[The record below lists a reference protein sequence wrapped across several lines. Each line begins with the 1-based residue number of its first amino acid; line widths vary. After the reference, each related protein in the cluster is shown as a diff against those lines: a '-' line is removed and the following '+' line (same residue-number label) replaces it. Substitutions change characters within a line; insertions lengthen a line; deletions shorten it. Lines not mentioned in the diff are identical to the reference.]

1 MRFCSASIL
10 RIFRILMPAIR
21 TDQKNARGRVS
32 ATDSGAIPHITSQ
45 GIVSQP
51 PTRTPYTAECNK
63 APFMYEMKGALSGHV
78 APDRP
83 VARLPRR
90 HAPPDGAKHPPEPP
104 VSRLF
109 PCPEVAPGWCPFP
122 TVKAFLLPLRE
133 SRKSLR
139 EFIFWFFSVHTLST
153 ECRRLS
159 ARRNPYPPAFT
170 QFIHR
175 LPSVTRRIPDMVA
188 VCNRTGVSAG
198 SRKRGAGPPVPPGGL
213 RGATRREALPLVA
226 TAITE
231 SSSRPLWEATET
243 AAS

>member
-1 MRFCSASIL
+1 MLSEPSACVSAGALRFL
-10 RIFRILMPAIR
+10 PACR
-21 TDQKNARGRVS
+21 SGPELRGR
-32 ATDSGAIPHITSQ
+32 
-45 GIVSQP
+45 
-51 PTRTPYTAECNK
+51 AECNK

-198 SRKRGAGPPVPPGGL
+198 SRKRGAGPPVPP
-213 RGATRREALPLVA
+213 REA
-226 TAITE
+226 
-231 SSSRPLWEATET
+231 SRQARW
-243 AAS
+243 AAVVL